1 MGDPVLTYVAPSD
14 TPSQFCAVGSSKGA
28 VYLQKL
34 SDSLYMSEKFDKY
47 EAFKIGHCCIAV
59 LFIYG
64 LLKSCNY
71 PRFIDPYLLVVL
83 NGNLDEKNLLNNVF
97 VKFVLRR
104 ETRKNLM
111 H

>member
-47 EAFKIGHCCIAV
+47 EAFYI
-59 LFIYG
+59 F
-64 LLKSCNY
+64 
-71 PRFIDPYLLVVL
+71 PYFTVDL
-83 NGNLDEKNLLNNVF
+83 
-97 VKFVLRR
+97 FVLVFEMLLLFCFHRPVLASCFERESRR
-104 ETRKNLM
+104 EKFIEQRFREIRLKKRDKE
-111 H
+111 